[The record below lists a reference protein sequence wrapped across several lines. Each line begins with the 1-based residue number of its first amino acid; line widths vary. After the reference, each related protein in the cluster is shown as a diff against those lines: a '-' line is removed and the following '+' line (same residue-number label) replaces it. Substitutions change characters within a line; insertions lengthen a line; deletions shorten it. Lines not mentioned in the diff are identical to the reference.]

1 MCRRGTL
8 SCYSCSSGCAIPQP
22 MPLPQVPHRI
32 RNIQLTFCSMFISF
46 LIFCIIVL
54 LLCPTLVWLLCWIV
68 ARLCH
73 HSIPFA
79 PFGYTGLALVL
90 LFCCTML
97 YGYWF
102 GRKQLRVTETT
113 YTSPKVP
120 SSFDGYKIVHISD
133 LHLSSVADSPKFL
146 LRIIDSINAQQPDLI
161 CFTGDFVGFGVEE
174 AIPFTHMLRQLH
186 AKDGIMSV
194 LGNHDF
200 ALYHHGLTDAK
211 KEEKV
216 NQLTTYQRD
225 TLGWQLLRN
234 QSYLIQRDSAYL
246 QIIGVDNTSCQ
257 GQGFQTISQGDLPAA
272 MTFLIQESGTKS
284 QDISVT
290 TKQTEVISL
299 DSLFLAP
306 ESKIMQILLTHDP
319 SHWRGEVVPTTDI
332 PLTLSG
338 HTHAGQV
345 RLFGYPLSSLM
356 FTESEGW
363 YHTTLNNT
371 TPHYTTLH
379 NATPHY
385 TTLHHATQSLHINTG
400 LGCTLPVRLG
410 VPAEIT
416 VITLQTQ

>member
-1 MCRRGTL
+1 
-8 SCYSCSSGCAIPQP
+8 
-22 MPLPQVPHRI
+22 
-32 RNIQLTFCSMFISF
+32 MFISF

-54 LLCPTLVWLLCWIV
+54 LLCPTLVWLLCWII
-68 ARLCH
+68 ARLCDH
-73 HSIPFA
+73 NMPFA
-79 PFGYTGLALVL
+79 PFAYTGLALVV
-90 LFCCTML
+90 LFMSTML

-102 GRKQLRVTETT
+102 GRKQLLVTKTT
-113 YTSPKVP
+113 YTSHQVP
-120 SSFDGYKIVHISD
+120 TAFNNYKIVHISD
-133 LHLSSVADSPKFL
+133 LHISSFADSPAFL
-146 LRIIDSINAQQPDLI
+146 ERIIATINAQQPDLI

-174 AIPFTHMLRQLH
+174 AIPFTNMLRQLH
-186 AKDGIMSV
+186 AKDGIMSI

-200 ALYHHGLTDAK
+200 ALYHHGLTDAE
-211 KEEKV
+211 KEDKV

-225 TLGWQLLRN
+225 TLGWHLLRN

-257 GQGFQTISQGDLPAA
+257 GQGFQTTSRGDLMKA
-272 MTFLIQESGTKS
+272 MSSLNQEKRTKS

-290 TKQTEVISL
+290 TEQTEVISPE
-299 DSLFLAP
+299 SLFLAP
-306 ESKIMQILLTHDP
+306 ESKIMRILLSHDP

-363 YHTTLNNT
+363 YQLED
-371 TPHYTTLH
+371 
-379 NATPHY
+379 
-385 TTLHHATQSLHINTG
+385 QSLYINTG
-400 LGCTLPVRLG
+400 IGCTLPVRIG

-416 VITLQTQ
+416 VVTLQQR

>member
-1 MCRRGTL
+1 
-8 SCYSCSSGCAIPQP
+8 
-22 MPLPQVPHRI
+22 
-32 RNIQLTFCSMFISF
+32 MFISF
-46 LIFCIIVL
+46 LIFCTIVL
-54 LLCPTLVWLLCWIV
+54 LLCPTLAWLICWII

-73 HSIPFA
+73 HSMPYAPFA
-79 PFGYTGLALVL
+79 YTGLALVL
-90 LFCCTML
+90 LFCGTML

-120 SSFDGYKIVHISD
+120 EAFNGYKIVHISD
-133 LHLSSVADSPKFL
+133 LHLSSFADSPNFL
-146 LRIIDSINAQQPDLI
+146 QRIIDTINAQQPDLI

-174 AIPFTHMLRQLH
+174 AIPFTHTLRQLH

-200 ALYHHGLTDAK
+200 ALYHHGLTDAE

-234 QSYLIQRDSAYL
+234 QSYIIQRDSAYL

-257 GQGFQTISQGDLPAA
+257 GQGFQTISRGDLPAA
-272 MTFLIQESGTKS
+272 MTLPNNLITSS
-284 QDISVT
+284 PNSRI
-290 TKQTEVISL
+290 
-299 DSLFLAP
+299 AP
-306 ESKIMQILLTHDP
+306 SPLKILLSHDP
-319 SHWRGEVVPTTDI
+319 SHWRAEVIPKTDI

-363 YHTTLNNT
+363 YH
-371 TPHYTTLH
+371 
-379 NATPHY
+379 
-385 TTLHHATQSLHINTG
+385 HATQSLHINTG

-410 VPAEIT
+410 VPPEIT
-416 VITLQTQ
+416 VITLLNQQ

>member
-1 MCRRGTL
+1 
-8 SCYSCSSGCAIPQP
+8 
-22 MPLPQVPHRI
+22 
-32 RNIQLTFCSMFISF
+32 MFISF
-46 LIFCIIVL
+46 LIFCTIVL
-54 LLCPTLVWLLCWIV
+54 LLCPTLAWLICWII

-73 HSIPFA
+73 HSMPYA

-90 LFCCTML
+90 LFCGTML

-102 GRKQLRVTETT
+102 GRKQLRVTETS
-113 YTSPKVP
+113 YSSPQVP
-120 SSFDGYKIVHISD
+120 SEFDGYKIVHISD
-133 LHLSSVADSPKFL
+133 LHLSSFADSHAFL
-146 LRIIDSINAQQPDLI
+146 QRIIDTINAQQPDLI

-200 ALYHHGLTDAK
+200 ALYHHGLNDEQ

-216 NQLTTYQRD
+216 NQLTAYQRD

-234 QSYLIQRDSAYL
+234 QSYIIQHDSAYL

-257 GQGFQTISQGDLPAA
+257 GQGFQTISRGDLPAA
-272 MTFLIQESGTKS
+272 MTLPNNLITSS
-284 QDISVT
+284 PNSRI
-290 TKQTEVISL
+290 
-299 DSLFLAP
+299 AP
-306 ESKIMQILLTHDP
+306 SPIKILLSHDP
-319 SHWRGEVVPTTDI
+319 SHWRAEVVPMTDI

-363 YHTTLNNT
+363 YHNEG
-371 TPHYTTLH
+371 
-379 NATPHY
+379 
-385 TTLHHATQSLHINTG
+385 QSLHINTG
-400 LGCTLPVRLG
+400 LGCTLPVRIG
-410 VPAEIT
+410 VPPEIT
-416 VITLQTQ
+416 VITLLHQQ

>member
-1 MCRRGTL
+1 
-8 SCYSCSSGCAIPQP
+8 
-22 MPLPQVPHRI
+22 
-32 RNIQLTFCSMFISF
+32 MFISF
-46 LIFCIIVL
+46 LIFCTIVL
-54 LLCPTLVWLLCWIV
+54 LLCPTLAWLICWII

-73 HSIPFA
+73 HSMPFA

-90 LFCCTML
+90 LFCGTML

-113 YTSPKVP
+113 YTSLQVP
-120 SSFDGYKIVHISD
+120 SEFDGYKIVHISD
-133 LHLSSVADSPKFL
+133 LHLSSFANSHAFL
-146 LRIIDSINAQQPDLI
+146 QRIIDTINAQQPDLI

-200 ALYHHGLTDAK
+200 ALYHHGLNDEQ

-216 NQLTTYQRD
+216 NQLTAYQRD

-257 GQGFQTISQGDLPAA
+257 GQGFQTISRGDLPAA
-272 MTFLIQESGTKS
+272 MTLPNNLITSS
-284 QDISVT
+284 PNSRI
-290 TKQTEVISL
+290 
-299 DSLFLAP
+299 AP
-306 ESKIMQILLTHDP
+306 SPIKILLSHDP
-319 SHWRGEVVPTTDI
+319 SHWRGEVVQQTDI

-345 RLFGYPLSSLM
+345 RLFGNPLSSLM

-363 YHTTLNNT
+363 YHNEG
-371 TPHYTTLH
+371 
-379 NATPHY
+379 
-385 TTLHHATQSLHINTG
+385 QSIHINTG
-400 LGCTLPVRLG
+400 LGCTLPVRIG
-410 VPAEIT
+410 VPPEIT
-416 VITLQTQ
+416 VITLLHQQ